1 MKTSPSTDTTT
12 FSIESPMKPSEN
24 IFSNNDLVKSDKSSS
39 NSNAPTAAA
48 TPPPVPLLKLFRFA
62 TPFDILCLVIGCI
75 FAGLAGASQPLFTIF
90 FGKLLNGLNSNQ
102 DLIIVVNELCFQLG
116 MLGIATFICTWI
128 SVSLPAWAA
137 ARQVSRLRAAYMRAL
152 LRQDAA
158 WHDNGRAGEAATR
171 MAADTVAFQGAVGQ
185 DFSAVVRSAVMFFSG
200 IIIAF
205 VQGWKLALV
214 VLGFIPI
221 FAIVGA
227 VVHKNLGVDSNV
239 DGQAYAR
246 AGAIATEAFAA
257 LRTVAAFGGE
267 RAELRRY
274 DAALADSER
283 ASIKAGN
290 TGGFA
295 VGVLFLTMFS
305 CYAVG
310 LYWGARLVLMSRDQD
325 PLCAFDP
332 NRAGCFTGGM
342 VLNVVFALLM
352 GGGALGQAGPAL
364 GVISKATG
372 SAVAIF
378 NTIDRVSPID
388 PDNDKGIR
396 PLPSSIRGEIEFRDV
411 TFAYPSRPDSPV
423 LRNFSLLIRAGEN
436 IALVGS
442 SGSGKSTII
451 QLIQR
456 QYDPQSGSVL
466 LDGVDLRE
474 YNVQALRS
482 LQALVSQE
490 PQLFAASIRDNIA
503 LGRSGHGSEKPTD
516 ADVESAARVANVS
529 KFVAA
534 LPRGLDTMVT
544 TAQLSGGQ
552 KQRVAIARAL
562 VRAPRCLLL
571 DEATSA
577 LDSTSERAVQRDID
591 RLLEGRKKGPSEGSI
606 GGCTAVVI
614 AHRLSTITR
623 ADIIVVLDAGR
634 IVESGSHAVL
644 MGKEDSVYKKL
655 RELQRVQDDAVD
667 INDDNDE
674 EEVPSSPK
682 TPANDIAVTSA
693 ADIAAAR
700 AGNAADEIAA
710 AKEEEAALAAIPAVS
725 DWRLFEYNWKH
736 DKVWLFI
743 GLLSCLVM
751 GSTFPAFSYLL
762 SQFMS
767 VYYEPD
773 SDKLLRTVTLY
784 MAIFFGLGGA
794 GLIGGWVQKFSF
806 EVLRARMLHRIRFDL
821 FKAAISKPI
830 GFHDLKINAVGRLTS
845 RLAAESELLASTM
858 GTPMAVGLQNIFQF
872 LVGLGIA
879 FWSGWRMTLV
889 VLACAPLLAIGGIA
903 EIRYFL
909 KSSQDALKQFDENGE
924 IASEAMTLSRTVA
937 AFGLQKHIGVRFD
950 LALERPTASAKKAA
964 VGAGVGFAFGQA
976 MIVIIY
982 AIAFRAGAEF
992 INAGQM
998 TFGELMTSFF
1008 AVVFAAM
1015 GLGQASAFSGDIA
1028 KMTAAKKGIF
1038 AIIDSV
1044 SSIDPLSGCGDPAVE
1059 VINVA
1064 SSSVAVAQA
1073 QAISVPN
1080 TPSNEV
1086 VRFTDVHFCYPARP
1100 QEPVL
1105 RGLTFS
1111 IQRGKTIAIVGP
1123 SGSGKSTIVQLLLR
1137 FYDANSGSVSVD
1149 GKDVRSYH
1157 VASLRKRYGW
1167 VQQEA
1172 PLFADSIAYNI
1183 AYGSSDDS
1191 KRIKSDQGVQPDS
1204 KPDEVA
1210 AIVKRFSPPPFVIQA
1225 AEDANALGFVDNFAH
1240 GFATFAGERGSQ
1252 LSGGQKQ
1259 RIAIARAISRSPE
1272 ILLLDEATS
1281 ALDSESE
1288 AIVQASI
1295 DKLLEEARTANF
1307 GSSPRTTIVIAH
1319 RLSTIRRCDEILV
1332 IDGGRVAERGTH
1344 AELMLADGSN
1354 GTGIYKQMVLVQ
1366 DAGLGAKRNSS
1377 SVALASSE

>member
-1 MKTSPSTDTTT
+1 
-12 FSIESPMKPSEN
+12 MKPSDDVLKQDNSEQPLDN
-24 IFSNNDLVKSDKSSS
+24 ALKKESTVATSSAS
-39 NSNAPTAAA
+39 EISS
-48 TPPPVPLLKLFRFA
+48 PPPVPILQLFRFA
-62 TPFDILCLVIGCI
+62 TPFDIFCLVLGCV

-90 FGKLLNGLNSNQ
+90 FGRLLNGLNSNQ
-102 DLIIVVNELCFQLG
+102 DLVTVVNELCFQLG

-128 SVSLPAWAA
+128 SVSLPAWSA
-137 ARQVSRLRAAYMRAL
+137 ARQVARLRAAYMKAL
-152 LRQDAA
+152 LRQDAG
-158 WHDNGRAGEAATR
+158 WHDSGRSGEAATR
-171 MAADTVAFQGAVGQ
+171 MAADTVAFQGAVGS
-185 DFSAVVRSAVMFFSG
+185 DFSAVVRSAVMFCSG
-200 IIIAF
+200 IVIAF

-227 VVHKNLGVDSNV
+227 VVHKNLGVNSNI
-239 DGQAYAR
+239 DGKAYAR
-246 AGAIATEAFAA
+246 AGSIATEAFAA
-257 LRTVAAFGGE
+257 IRTVAAFSGE

-274 DAALADSER
+274 DAALTESEQ
-283 ASIKAGN
+283 ASILAGN

-310 LYWGARLVLMSRDQD
+310 LYWGARLVLMSRDDD

-372 SAVAIF
+372 GAVAIF

-388 PDNDKGIR
+388 PEDEKGVR
-396 PLPSSIRGEIEFRDV
+396 PAPSSIRGEIEFRDV

-456 QYDPQSGSVL
+456 QYDPQSGVVL

-503 LGRSGHGSEKPTD
+503 LGRSGHGLEKPTD
-516 ADVESAARVANVS
+516 ADIESAARVANVL
-529 KFVAA
+529 KFAAA

-591 RLLEGRKKGPSEGSI
+591 RLLDGRKKGPSDAII

-623 ADIIVVLDAGR
+623 ADRIVVLDAGR
-634 IVESGSHAVL
+634 IVEAGSHAVL
-644 MGKEDSVYKKL
+644 MAKEESVYRKL

-667 INDDNDE
+667 VNDNE
-674 EEVPSSPK
+674 EEEEDVPSSPK
-682 TPANDIAVTSA
+682 TPVSIAVTSA
-693 ADIAAAR
+693 ETIAAAK

-710 AKEEEAALAAIPAVS
+710 AKEEEIALAAIPNVS

-736 DKVWLFI
+736 DKFWLFV
-743 GLLSCLVM
+743 GLISCLVM

-767 VYYEPD
+767 VYYDPD

-784 MAIFFGLGGA
+784 MSIFFALGGA
-794 GLIGGWVQKFSF
+794 GLIGGWIQKYSF
-806 EVLRARMLHRIRFDL
+806 ELLRARMLHRIRFDL
-821 FKAAISKPI
+821 FKASISKPI
-830 GFHDLKINAVGRLTS
+830 GFHDLKTNSVGRLTS

-858 GTPMAVGLQNIFQF
+858 GTPMAVGIQNLFQF
-872 LVGLGIA
+872 VIGLAIA

-909 KSSQDALKQFDENGE
+909 KSNQDALKQFDENGE

-937 AFGLQKHIGVRFD
+937 AFGLQRHIGARFD
-950 LALERPTASAKKAA
+950 LALERPTSSAKKAA
-964 VGAGVGFAFGQA
+964 IGAGVGFAFGQA
-976 MIVIIY
+976 MLVIIY

-1038 AIIDSV
+1038 AIIDGV
-1044 SSIDPLSGCGDPAVE
+1044 SSIDPFFSVGDDSVE
-1059 VINVA
+1059 IINVA
-1064 SSSVAVAQA
+1064 TSTVTANGSQSLANPSSDE
-1073 QAISVPN
+1073 I
-1080 TPSNEV
+1080 
-1086 VRFTDVHFCYPARP
+1086 VRFTDVHFSYPARP
-1100 QEPVL
+1100 NEPVL
-1105 RGLTFS
+1105 RGLSFS

-1137 FYDANSGSVSVD
+1137 FYDTNSGSVFID
-1149 GKDVRSYH
+1149 NKDVRSYQ
-1157 VASLRKRYGW
+1157 VSTLRKRYGW

-1183 AYGSSDDS
+1183 AYGASDDS
-1191 KRIKSDQGVQPDS
+1191 RRIKADQGIQPDS
-1204 KPDEVA
+1204 KPEDVA
-1210 AIVKRFSPPPFVIQA
+1210 AIVKRFSPPPFVIEA

-1259 RIAIARAISRSPE
+1259 RIAIARAISRAPE

-1295 DKLLEEARTANF
+1295 DKLLEEARAA
-1307 GSSPRTTIVIAH
+1307 GSSSSSRTTIVIAH
-1319 RLSTIRRCDEILV
+1319 RLSTIRRCDEIIV

-1344 AELMLADGSN
+1344 AELMTADGSN

-1366 DAGLGAKRNSS
+1366 DAGLGAKRNTSS
-1377 SVALASSE
+1377 NAQLNALGE